1 MVPIFCIVSLG
12 RSKGKTALLEWLT
25 RRLTKQGINVATI
38 KHSTKGFDT
47 EDKDTWRHLEAG
59 AIEVVYVS
67 PKELITLRRFSGS
80 LVDALGAFHVDPDLI
95 LVEGFKDA
103 PYPKILCVDNRQEVI
118 EASKSIQNIIAVTGE
133 VDGDEVSSLGMKF
146 MNRDEVCDLLRGA
159 VIDYWLKLIPGFNC
173 GKCSYKSCEGL
184 AKAIRSGAA
193 TIRECSMRSTL
204 TAKLRLDAVEVPLG
218 PWPQRLLRELLMA
231 FVRSL
236 KLRGVDMSNVRKMIV
251 EIDLKTEGDKG

>member
-1 MVPIFCIVSLG
+1 M
-12 RSKGKTALLEWLT
+12 
-25 RRLTKQGINVATI
+25 
-38 KHSTKGFDT
+38 
-47 EDKDTWRHLEAG
+47 
-59 AIEVVYVS
+59 
-67 PKELITLRRFSGS
+67 
-80 LVDALGAFHVDPDLI
+80 VDALGAFHVDPDLI
-95 LVEGFKDA
+95 LVEGFKGA

-173 GKCSYKSCEGL
+173 GRCSYRSCEGL

-193 TIRECSMRSTL
+193 TIRECSMRSAL
-204 TAKLRLDAVEVPLG
+204 TARLRLDAVEVPLG

-236 KLRGVDMSNVRKMIV
+236 KLKGVDVSNVRKMVV
-251 EIDLKTEGDKG
+251 EIDLKTEGDRG